1 MAYLTTLANTSWKF
15 PDAGITI
22 LNNGMPVDL
31 TFSSYNGTYTSLQ
44 VDYDDPQH
52 IGSTDIYMAYQST
65 AVYVEN
71 TGGWTNVGYK
81 YIDITGG
88 DDVTDTNTI
97 EWFEQT
103 ASQVLTYTTNTR
115 ELESIAD
122 AIRTKGGTSSTLLY
136 PTGFVTAINNIST
149 GTDVSDTT
157 ATAGK
162 VLDDYYFYTASGVR
176 TEGTMTNRGAVT
188 GTISTKA
195 GTYTIASGY
204 HNGSGTVSISST
216 EQDKIIAGNIKSG
229 VTLLGQ
235 AGSLTAW
242 SFTWSSSTPASGTT
256 YYNGSQNISKTLTY
270 TASAKCLVVCIAE
283 VVGDAAAHSASI
295 TVTGATTKRTTSI
308 AGQSY
313 RRFGIYQCASGNK
326 VTATI
331 SATKGT
337 TISSEPTGSIYF
349 WVLTAS

>member
-1 MAYLTTLANTSWKF
+1 MSDYL
-15 PDAGITI
+15 
-22 LNNGMPVDL
+22 
-31 TFSSYNGTYTSLQ
+31 
-44 VDYDDPQH
+44 
-52 IGSTDIYMAYQST
+52 
-65 AVYVEN
+65 
-71 TGGWTNVGYK
+71 
-81 YIDITGG
+81 
-88 DDVTDTNTI
+88 VTDT
-97 EWFEQT
+97 
-103 ASQVLTYTTNTR
+103 
-115 ELESIAD
+115 ELESIAN
-122 AIRTKGGTSSTLLY
+122 AIRTKGGTQAQLTY

-149 GTDVSDTT
+149 GVDVSDTT
-157 ATAGK
+157 ATPGQ
-162 VLDDYYFYTASGVR
+162 VLATLADSTPVYFYTSAGVR
-176 TEGTMTNRGAVT
+176 TQGTMTNRGAVT
-188 GTISTKA
+188 GTISTKD
-195 GTYTIASGY
+195 GEYTVPAGY

-216 EQDKIIAGNIKSG
+216 EQAKIIADNIKSG

-235 AGSLTAW
+235 AGNLTAW
-242 SFTWSSSTPASGTT
+242 SFSWSSSTPASGTT
-256 YYNGSQNISKTLTY
+256 YYNASQNFSKTLTY
-270 TASAKCLVVCIAE
+270 TASANCLVVCIAE

>member
-1 MAYLTTLANTSWKF
+1 MSLTTLADTSWIF
-15 PDAGITI
+15 PTGQYITNVQDI
-22 LNNGMPVDL
+22 SSQALDL
-31 TFSSYNGTYTSLQ
+31 TFTCNNVSYDSITI
-44 VDYDDPQH
+44 DYDNDQQ
-52 IGSTDIYMAYQST
+52 G
-65 AVYVEN
+65 VYILYEWLLVYDDMDN
-71 TGGWTNVGYK
+71 GWKSDVYK
-81 YIDITGG
+81 QINITGG
-88 DDVTDTNTI
+88 NDATNSI
-97 EWFEQT
+97 LIDWFET
-103 ASQVLTYTTNTR
+103 FATQVVTYTTDTS
-115 ELESIAD
+115 ELTSIAN
-122 AIRTKGGTSSTLLY
+122 AIRTKGGTGSLLSY
-136 PTGFVTAINNIST
+136 PNGFITAINNIST
-149 GTDVSDTT
+149 GVDVSDTT

-188 GTISTKA
+188 GTISTKD
-195 GTYTIASGY
+195 GTYTIQSGY
-204 HNGSGTVSISST
+204 HNGSGTVAISST
-216 EQDKIIAGNIKSG
+216 EQAKIIADNIKSG

-242 SFTWSSSTPASGTT
+242 SFTWSSSTPASGST
-256 YYNGSQNISKTLTY
+256 YYNGTQNLSKTLTY

-295 TVTGATTKRTTSI
+295 TVTGATTKRTTNI

-331 SATKGT
+331 SGSKGT
-337 TISSEPTGSIYF
+337 KISSEPTGSIYF